1 MIDSCIFFSKYDK
14 NTILKN
20 KIFMKILEFGHM
32 QGKKKENILLLLL
45 LLLLLLF

>member
-1 MIDSCIFFSKYDK
+1 MIKMQFK
-14 NTILKN
+14 KN

-45 LLLLLLF
+45 LLLF